1 MRAQKSISV
10 RGPVEYAVEYKN
22 NIATITEAKKKD
34 LGQGVVQNEIQ
45 LDSTGKQ
52 AIPLQKLTQ

>member
-1 MRAQKSISV
+1 M
-10 RGPVEYAVEYKN
+10 EYAVEYKN